1 MYPTSLAIATG
12 LITGVL
18 AHFLIFRK
26 GEWDL
31 YTIKILQ
38 GLVVMIVLLA
48 LSFKRLGTTEADLPY
63 SLLESIIA
71 SIYMVSL
78 MISGTFCS
86 IFLYRISF
94 FHRLHQFPG
103 PASARVSNLYL
114 TKRSVASFQLY
125 REIQDLHRE
134 YGDIVRVGKWQR
146 PSALS
151 ILDPKVF
158 HAIHS
163 NNSPCSKG
171 PWYNIEQPAISLHMS
186 RDKNDHSCRRRA
198 WDRAFS
204 SKALRDYEPRVAEYT
219 SQLLDRLEQ
228 SQGARIDIAKW
239 FKFYSF
245 DTMGDLAFGQSFNM
259 LKDGVQH
266 RFMALVQTHMAMA
279 GTFSQLIWMFPLFRA
294 MPLLGREDAIFQKW
308 LGDQVRHQE
317 QNKPDL
323 PNIFSWLLEDYR
335 SQINPK
341 EQDWLNLQADM
352 QLIAVAGSDTTSVT
366 LTCLFYLLATNK
378 DACIRL
384 QEEIDNLFSS
394 SSRPNHS
401 SFSKL
406 TYLQACI
413 DETLRLF
420 PPVPSGLQR
429 MTPPEGLRVGD
440 IFVPG
445 DTIVT
450 VPSYTLYRDERYF
463 TAPDD
468 FVPERWMTK
477 PEMVKADSV
486 FAPFSVGRYA
496 CVGKQ
501 LGLMEVGYATC
512 IILHRFDICLAGEG
526 ASSKLAFLKG
536 LEDHFTLDAP
546 ELKMVL
552 TARKI

>member
-12 LITGVL
+12 LTTGVL
-18 AHFLIFRK
+18 AHVLIFRK

-38 GLVVMIVLLA
+38 GLFVMIVLLA
-48 LSFKRLGTTEADLPY
+48 LSFKRLGTTDANLPY

-114 TKRSVASFQLY
+114 TKRSVVSFQLY

-317 QNKPDL
+317 QL
-323 PNIFSWLLEDYR
+323 
-335 SQINPK
+335 SQGGEATSSMWQSLSAN
-341 EQDWLNLQADM
+341 
-352 QLIAVAGSDTTSVT
+352 VVFSDTTSVT

-401 SFSKL
+401 TFSKL

-440 IFVPG
+440 IFIPG

-468 FVPERWMTK
+468 FVPERWMPN

-486 FAPFSVGRYA
+486 FAPFSVG
-496 CVGKQ
+496 K
-501 LGLMEVGYATC
+501 
-512 IILHRFDICLAGEG
+512 
-526 ASSKLAFLKG
+526 S
-536 LEDHFTLDAP
+536 
-546 ELKMVL
+546 
-552 TARKI
+552 

>member
-1 MYPTSLAIATG
+1 MYPTSLAIGTG
-12 LITGVL
+12 LSSGTL
-18 AHFLIFRK
+18 AHVLIFRK

-38 GLVVMIVLLA
+38 GLLIVFSLLA
-48 LSFKRLGTTEADLPY
+48 LSFKRLGATEAGTPY
-63 SLLESIIA
+63 SFLESITA
-71 SIYMVSL
+71 SIYMVSFML
-78 MISGTFCS
+78 SGTFSS
-86 IFLYRISF
+86 ILLYRISF
-94 FHRLHQFPG
+94 FHRLYKFPG
-103 PASARVSNLYL
+103 PFMARVSNLYL

-125 REIQDLHRE
+125 REIQDLHRK
-134 YGDIVRVGKWQR
+134 YGDIDPRHYRSSMPRSSMQYIRTVRPAVR
-146 PSALS
+146 
-151 ILDPKVF
+151 DP
-158 HAIHS
+158 
-163 NNSPCSKG
+163 
-171 PWYNIEQPAISLHMS
+171 
-186 RDKNDHSCRRRA
+186 
-198 WDRAFS
+198 
-204 SKALRDYEPRVAEYT
+204 ALRNYEPRVVKYT
-219 SQLLDRLEQ
+219 GQLLERLEDTQ
-228 SQGARIDIAKW
+228 DMPVDIAKW

-259 LKDGVQH
+259 LTGGVKH
-266 RFMALVQTHMAMA
+266 PFMALVESHMAMA
-279 GTFSQLIWMFPLFRA
+279 GTLSQLIWMFPLFRA
-294 MPLLGREDAIFQKW
+294 MPFLGREDVIFQKW
-308 LGDQVRHQE
+308 LETQVRHQE

-323 PNIFSWLLEDYR
+323 PNIFSWLLEDYKT
-335 SQINPK
+335 QLHPK

-378 DACIRL
+378 DECKKL

-394 SSRPNHS
+394 SSHLNHS
-401 SFSKL
+401 SFAKL

-440 IFVPG
+440 IFIPG

-468 FVPERWMTK
+468 FVPERWTTR
-477 PEMVKADSV
+477 PEMVKNDSV

-501 LGLMEVGYATC
+501 LGLMEVGYAAC
-512 IILHRFDICLAGEG
+512 MILHRFDIYLSGEG
-526 ASSKLAFLKG
+526 TTSKSVFLKG
-536 LEDHFTLDAP
+536 LKDHFTLDAP
-546 ELKMVL
+546 RLDVVL
-552 TARKI
+552 TARKH

>member
-1 MYPTSLAIATG
+1 MHPTSLAIGTG
-12 LITGVL
+12 LSSGIL
-18 AHFLIFRK
+18 SHILIFSK

-38 GLVVMIVLLA
+38 GLLIVIGLLA
-48 LSFKRLGTTEADLPY
+48 LSFKRLGTTEAGSPY
-63 SLLESIIA
+63 SVFESTIA

-78 MISGTFCS
+78 MVSGTFCS
-86 IFLYRISF
+86 IFLYRICF
-94 FHRLHQFPG
+94 FHRLYQFPG
-103 PASARVSNLYL
+103 PLMAKVSNLYL
-114 TKRSVASFQLY
+114 TKRSVARFQLY
-125 REIQDLHRE
+125 TEIQDLHRT
-134 YGDIVRVGKWQR
+134 YGDIVRVG

-151 ILDPKVF
+151 ILDAKVF
-158 HAIHS
+158 NAIHA
-163 NNSPCSKG
+163 NNSPCRKG

-186 RDKNDHSCRRRA
+186 RDKKDHSRRRRA

-204 SKALRDYEPRVAEYT
+204 SKALRDYEPRVAKYT

-228 SQGARIDIAKW
+228 SQATTIDIAKW

-245 DTMGDLAFGQSFNM
+245 DTMGDLAFGQSFSM
-259 LKDGVQH
+259 LTDGVKH
-266 RFMALVQTHMAMA
+266 PFMALVESHMAMA

-294 MPLLGREDAIFQKW
+294 MPFLGREDAIFQKW
-308 LGDQVRHQE
+308 LGNQVRHQE

-323 PNIFSWLLEDYR
+323 PNIFSWLLEGYK
-335 SQINPK
+335 SQLYPK

-378 DACIRL
+378 NACIRL

-394 SSRPNHS
+394 SSQPNHS

-429 MTPPEGLRVGD
+429 ITPAEGLQVGE
-440 IFVPG
+440 IFIPG

-450 VPSYTLYRDERYF
+450 VPSYTVYRDERYF
-463 TAPDD
+463 TAPND
-468 FVPERWMTK
+468 FVPERWVIK
-477 PEMVKADSV
+477 PEMVKDDSV

-512 IILHRFDICLAGEG
+512 MILHRFNICLFGEG
-526 ASSKLAFLKG
+526 TITKPAFLKG
-536 LEDHFTLDAP
+536 LRDHFTLNGP
-546 ELKMVL
+546 ELNVIL
-552 TARKI
+552 TPRKH

>member
-1 MYPTSLAIATG
+1 MYPTSLAIGTG
-12 LITGVL
+12 ASSGVL
-18 AHFLIFRK
+18 AHVLIFRK
-26 GEWDL
+26 KEWDL

-38 GLVVMIVLLA
+38 GLLTVFGLLA
-48 LSFKRLGTTEADLPY
+48 LTFKRLGATEAGSSY
-63 SLLESIIA
+63 SFLESITA
-71 SIYMVSL
+71 SIYMVSFIL
-78 MISGTFCS
+78 SGAFCS
-86 IFLYRISF
+86 IFIYRISF
-94 FHRLHQFPG
+94 FHRLYKFPG
-103 PASARVSNLYL
+103 
-114 TKRSVASFQLY
+114 
-125 REIQDLHRE
+125 
-134 YGDIVRVGKWQR
+134 

-151 ILDPKVF
+151 ILDSKAF

-186 RDKNDHSCRRRA
+186 RDKNDHSRRRRA

-204 SKALRDYEPRVAEYT
+204 SKALRDYEPRVVKYT
-219 SQLLDRLEQ
+219 SPLLDRLEQ
-228 SQGARIDIAKW
+228 TQDIPIDIAKW

-259 LKDGVQH
+259 LTDGVKH
-266 RFMALVQTHMAMA
+266 PFMALVESHMAMA
-279 GTFSQLIWMFPLFRA
+279 SVFSQLIWMFPLFRA
-294 MPLLGREDAIFQKW
+294 MPFLGREDAIFQKW
-308 LGDQVRHQE
+308 LETQVRHQE

-323 PNIFSWLLEDYR
+323 PNIFSWLLEDYK
-335 SQINPK
+335 SQLHRK

-394 SSRPNHS
+394 SSQPNHS

-429 MTPPEGLRVGD
+429 MTPAEGLRVGD
-440 IFVPG
+440 IFIPG

-450 VPSYTLYRDERYF
+450 VPSYTLYR
-463 TAPDD
+463 
-468 FVPERWMTK
+468 ERWTTRS
-477 PEMVKADSV
+477 EMVKDDSV

-501 LGLMEVGYATC
+501 LGVMEVGYATC
-512 IILHRFDICLAGEG
+512 MILHRFDIRLAGEEN
-526 ASSKLAFLKG
+526 ASKSAFLNG
-536 LEDHFTLDAP
+536 LRDHFTLDAP
-546 ELKMVL
+546 QLKVVL
-552 TARKI
+552 TVRKD

>member
-1 MYPTSLAIATG
+1 MHPASLAIGTG
-12 LITGVL
+12 LSSGIL
-18 AHFLIFRK
+18 AHILIFSK

-38 GLVVMIVLLA
+38 GLLIVIVLLA
-48 LSFKRLGTTEADLPY
+48 LSFKRLGTTEAGSPY
-63 SLLESIIA
+63 SVFESTIA

-78 MISGTFCS
+78 MVLGTFCS
-86 IFLYRISF
+86 IFLYRICF
-94 FHRLHQFPG
+94 FHRLYQFPG
-103 PASARVSNLYL
+103 PLMAKVSNLYL
-114 TKRSVASFQLY
+114 TRRSVARFQLY
-125 REIQDLHRE
+125 KEIQNLHRI
-134 YGDIVRVGKWQR
+134 YGDIVRVG

-151 ILDPKVF
+151 ILDAKAF
-158 HAIHS
+158 HAIHA
-163 NNSPCSKG
+163 NNSPCRKG
-171 PWYNIEQPAISLHMS
+171 PWYNIEEPAISLHMS
-186 RDKNDHSCRRRA
+186 RDKNDHSRRRRA

-204 SKALRDYEPRVAEYT
+204 SKALRDYEPRVVKYT
-219 SQLLDRLEQ
+219 SQLLNRLEQ
-228 SQGARIDIAKW
+228 SQATTIDIAKW

-259 LKDGVQH
+259 LTGGVKH
-266 RFMALVQTHMAMA
+266 PFMALVESHMAIA

-294 MPLLGREDAIFQKW
+294 LPFLGREDAIFQKW
-308 LGDQVRHQE
+308 LGDQVQHQE
-317 QNKPDL
+317 LNKPDL
-323 PNIFSWLLEDYR
+323 PNIFSWLLEDYK
-335 SQINPK
+335 SKMNPK

-352 QLIAVAGSDTTSVT
+352 QLIAVAGSDTTS
-366 LTCLFYLLATNK
+366 
-378 DACIRL
+378 
-384 QEEIDNLFSS
+384 EEIDNLFSS
-394 SSRPNHS
+394 SSLPNHS
-401 SFSKL
+401 KLSEL

-440 IFVPG
+440 IFIPG

-468 FVPERWMTK
+468 FVPERWTTN
-477 PEMVKADSV
+477 PEMVKDGSV
-486 FAPFSVGRYA
+486 FAPFSFGRYA
-496 CVGKQ
+496 CMGKQ

-546 ELKMVL
+546 ELQMLL
-552 TARKI
+552 TARKK

>member
-1 MYPTSLAIATG
+1 MYPTSLAIGTG
-12 LITGVL
+12 LLSGTFAHVL
-18 AHFLIFRK
+18 MFRK

-38 GLVVMIVLLA
+38 GLLIVFSLLA
-48 LSFKRLGTTEADLPY
+48 LSFKRLGATEAGTPY
-63 SLLESIIA
+63 SFLESITA
-71 SIYMVSL
+71 SIYMVSFML
-78 MISGTFCS
+78 SGTFS
-86 IFLYRISF
+86 NILLYRISF
-94 FHRLHQFPG
+94 FHRLYKFPG
-103 PASARVSNLYL
+103 PFMARVSNLYL

-125 REIQDLHRE
+125 REIQDLHRK
-134 YGDIVRVGKWQR
+134 YGDIVRVG

-151 ILDPKVF
+151 ILDAKVF

-163 NNSPCSKG
+163 NSSPCSKG

-186 RDKNDHSCRRRA
+186 RDKNEHSRRRRA

-204 SKALRDYEPRVAEYT
+204 SKALRNYEPRVVKYT
-219 SQLLDRLEQ
+219 GQLLDRLEDTQ
-228 SQGARIDIAKW
+228 DMPVDIAKW

-259 LKDGVQH
+259 LTGGVKH
-266 RFMALVQTHMAMA
+266 PFMALVESHMAMA
-279 GTFSQLIWMFPLFRA
+279 GTLSQLIWMFPLFRA
-294 MPLLGREDAIFQKW
+294 MPFLGREDAIFQKW
-308 LGDQVRHQE
+308 LETQVRHQE

-323 PNIFSWLLEDYR
+323 PNIFSWLLEDYKT
-335 SQINPK
+335 QLYPK

-378 DACIRL
+378 DECKKL

-394 SSRPNHS
+394 SSHLNHS
-401 SFSKL
+401 SFAKL

-440 IFVPG
+440 IFIPG

-468 FVPERWMTK
+468 FVPERWTTR
-477 PEMVKADSV
+477 PEMVKNDSV

-501 LGLMEVGYATC
+501 LGLMEVGYAAC
-512 IILHRFDICLAGEG
+512 MILHRFDIYLSGEG
-526 ASSKLAFLKG
+526 TTSKSVFLKG
-536 LEDHFTLDAP
+536 LKDHFTLDAP
-546 ELKMVL
+546 RLDVVL
-552 TARKI
+552 TARKH

>member
-12 LITGVL
+12 LTTGVL
-18 AHFLIFRK
+18 AHVLIFRK

-38 GLVVMIVLLA
+38 GLFVMIVLLA
-48 LSFKRLGTTEADLPY
+48 LSFKRLGTTEANLPY

-114 TKRSVASFQLY
+114 TKRSVVSFQLY

-134 YGDIVRVGKWQR
+134 YGDIDPRHYPSSIPRSSMQYTPTIRHVVR
-146 PSALS
+146 AL
-151 ILDPKVF
+151 
-158 HAIHS
+158 
-163 NNSPCSKG
+163 
-171 PWYNIEQPAISLHMS
+171 
-186 RDKNDHSCRRRA
+186 
-198 WDRAFS
+198 
-204 SKALRDYEPRVAEYT
+204 ALRDYEPRVAEYT

-401 SFSKL
+401 TFSKL

-440 IFVPG
+440 IFIPG

-450 VPSYTLYRDERYF
+450 VPSYTLYRGMQHNMRDERYF

-468 FVPERWMTK
+468 FVPERWMTN

>member
-1 MYPTSLAIATG
+1 MYPTSLAIGTG
-12 LITGVL
+12 LLSGTL
-18 AHFLIFRK
+18 AHVLIFRK

-38 GLVVMIVLLA
+38 GILIVFGLLA
-48 LSFKRLGTTEADLPY
+48 LSFKRLGTTEAGSPY
-63 SLLESIIA
+63 SFLESIIA
-71 SIYMVSL
+71 SIYMVSFML
-78 MISGTFCS
+78 TGTFSS

-94 FHRLHQFPG
+94 FHRLYKIPG
-103 PASARVSNLYL
+103 PFMARVSNLCL
-114 TKRSVASFQLY
+114 TK
-125 REIQDLHRE
+125 
-134 YGDIVRVGKWQR
+134 R

-151 ILDPKVF
+151 ILDAKVF

-186 RDKNDHSCRRRA
+186 RDKNDHSRRRRA

-204 SKALRDYEPRVAEYT
+204 SKALRDYEPRVVKYT
-219 SQLLDRLEQ
+219 SQLLDRMEATQ
-228 SQGARIDIAKW
+228 DMPVDIAKW

-259 LKDGVQH
+259 LTGGVKH
-266 RFMALVQTHMAMA
+266 PFMALVESHMVMA
-279 GTFSQLIWMFPLFRA
+279 GTFSQLIWLFPLLRA
-294 MPLLGREDAIFQKW
+294 LPFLGREDAIFQKW
-308 LGDQVRHQE
+308 LENQVRHQE

-323 PNIFSWLLEDYR
+323 PNIFSWLLEDYKT
-335 SQINPK
+335 QLYPK

-366 LTCLFYLLATNK
+366 LTCLFYLLATNR
-378 DACIRL
+378 DVCMQL

-394 SSRPNHS
+394 SSHLNHS
-401 SFSKL
+401 SFAKL

-440 IFVPG
+440 IFIPG

-468 FVPERWMTK
+468 FVPERWTTR
-477 PEMVKADSV
+477 PEMVKNDSV

-501 LGLMEVGYATC
+501 LGLMEVGYAAC
-512 IILHRFDICLAGEG
+512 MILHRFDICLSGEG
-526 ASSKLAFLKG
+526 TTSKSAFLKG
-536 LEDHFTLDAP
+536 LRDHFTLDAP
-546 ELKMVL
+546 RLNVVL
-552 TARKI
+552 TARKR

>member
-1 MYPTSLAIATG
+1 MYPTSLAIGTG
-12 LITGVL
+12 LLSGTL
-18 AHFLIFRK
+18 AHVLIFRK

-38 GLVVMIVLLA
+38 GILIVFGLLA
-48 LSFKRLGTTEADLPY
+48 LSFKRLGTTEAGSPY
-63 SLLESIIA
+63 SFLESIIA
-71 SIYMVSL
+71 SIYMVSFML
-78 MISGTFCS
+78 TGTFSS

-94 FHRLHQFPG
+94 FHRLYKIPG
-103 PASARVSNLYL
+103 PFMARVSNLCL
-114 TKRSVASFQLY
+114 TKRSVARFQLY
-125 REIQDLHRE
+125 REIQDLHRK
-134 YGDIVRVGKWQR
+134 YGDIVRVG

-151 ILDPKVF
+151 ILDAKVF

-186 RDKNDHSCRRRA
+186 RDKNDHSRRRRA

-204 SKALRDYEPRVAEYT
+204 SKALRDYEPRVVKYT
-219 SQLLDRLEQ
+219 SQLLDRMEATQ
-228 SQGARIDIAKW
+228 DMPVDIAKW

-259 LKDGVQH
+259 LTGGVKH
-266 RFMALVQTHMAMA
+266 PFMALVESHMVMA
-279 GTFSQLIWMFPLFRA
+279 GTFSQLIWLFPLLRA
-294 MPLLGREDAIFQKW
+294 LPFLGREDAIFQKW
-308 LGDQVRHQE
+308 LENQVRHQE

-323 PNIFSWLLEDYR
+323 PNIFSWLLEDYKT
-335 SQINPK
+335 QLYPK

-366 LTCLFYLLATNK
+366 LTCLFYLLATNR
-378 DACIRL
+378 DVCMQL

-394 SSRPNHS
+394 SSHLNHS
-401 SFSKL
+401 SFAKL

-440 IFVPG
+440 IFIPG

-468 FVPERWMTK
+468 FVPERWTTR
-477 PEMVKADSV
+477 PEMVKNDSV

-501 LGLMEVGYATC
+501 LGLMEVGYAAC
-512 IILHRFDICLAGEG
+512 MILHRFDICLSGEG
-526 ASSKLAFLKG
+526 TTSKSAFLKG
-536 LEDHFTLDAP
+536 LRDHFTLDAP
-546 ELKMVL
+546 RLNVVL
-552 TARKI
+552 TARKR

>member
-1 MYPTSLAIATG
+1 MYPTSLAIGTG
-12 LITGVL
+12 LLSGIL
-18 AHFLIFRK
+18 AHVLIFRK

-38 GLVVMIVLLA
+38 GLLIVFGLLA
-48 LSFKRLGTTEADLPY
+48 LSFKRLGTTEAGSPY
-63 SLLESIIA
+63 SFLESTIA
-71 SIYMVSL
+71 SIYMVSFML
-78 MISGTFCS
+78 TGAFSS

-94 FHRLHQFPG
+94 FHRLYKFPG
-103 PASARVSNLYL
+103 PFRAKVSNFYL

-125 REIQDLHRE
+125 REIQDLHRK

-151 ILDPKVF
+151 ILDAQVF

-186 RDKNDHSCRRRA
+186 RDKNDHSRRRRA

-204 SKALRDYEPRVAEYT
+204 SKALRDYEPRVVKYT
-219 SQLLDRLEQ
+219 SQLLDRLEETQ
-228 SQGARIDIAKW
+228 DIPIDIAKW

-259 LKDGVQH
+259 LTDGVKH
-266 RFMALVQTHMAMA
+266 PFMALVESHMAMA

-294 MPLLGREDAIFQKW
+294 MPFLGREDAIFQKW
-308 LGDQVRHQE
+308 LETQVRHQE

-323 PNIFSWLLEDYR
+323 PNIFSWLLEDYK
-335 SQINPK
+335 SHLDPK

-366 LTCLFYLLATNK
+366 LACLFYLLATNQ
-378 DACIRL
+378 DACLQL
-384 QEEIDNLFSS
+384 QEEIDNLFFSFS
-394 SSRPNHS
+394 QPNYS
-401 SFSKL
+401 KFSKL

-429 MTPPEGLRVGD
+429 MTPAEGLRVGD
-440 IFVPG
+440 IFIPG

-468 FVPERWMTK
+468 FVPERWTTR
-477 PEMVKADSV
+477 PEMVKDDSV
-486 FAPFSVGRYA
+486 FAPFSVGR
-496 CVGKQ
+496 
-501 LGLMEVGYATC
+501 
-512 IILHRFDICLAGEG
+512 
-526 ASSKLAFLKG
+526 S
-536 LEDHFTLDAP
+536 
-546 ELKMVL
+546 
-552 TARKI
+552 

>member
-1 MYPTSLAIATG
+1 MFSTSLGISAG
-12 LITGVL
+12 LATGVL
-18 AHFLIFRK
+18 AHILIFRK

-38 GLVVMIVLLA
+38 GLLVITVLLS
-48 LSFKRLGTTEADLPY
+48 LSFMRLGTTEAGSPY
-63 SLLESIIA
+63 SFLESIIA
-71 SIYMVSL
+71 SIYMVSIMTL
-78 MISGTFCS
+78 GMFCS
-86 IFLYRISF
+86 ISLYRISF
-94 FHRLHQFPG
+94 FHRLYQFPG
-103 PASARVSNLYL
+103 PAMARVSNLYL
-114 TKRSVASFQLY
+114 NRRSVTSFQLY
-125 REIQDLHRE
+125 REIQDLHQM
-134 YGDIVRVGKWQR
+134 YGDIVRVG

-151 ILDPKVF
+151 ILDAKAF

-163 NNSPCSKG
+163 NNSPCTKG

-186 RDKNDHSCRRRA
+186 RDKNDHSRRKRA
-198 WDRAFS
+198 WDKAFS
-204 SKALRDYEPRVAEYT
+204 SRALRDYQPRVVKYT
-219 SQLLDRLEQ
+219 NLLLDRLEQ
-228 SQGARIDIAKW
+228 SQGTPIDIPKW

-245 DTMGDLAFGQSFNM
+245 DTMGDLAFGQSFSM
-259 LKDGVQH
+259 LTNGVKH
-266 RFMALVQTHMAMA
+266 PFMALVESHMAMA
-279 GTFSQLIWMFPLFRA
+279 GTFSQLIRMFPLFRTLPFLA
-294 MPLLGREDAIFQKW
+294 REDAIFQKW
-308 LGDQVRHQE
+308 LGDQVQDQE
-317 QNKPDL
+317 LNKPDL
-323 PNIFSWLLEDYR
+323 PNIFSWLLEDYK
-335 SQINPK
+335 SKMNPK

-366 LTCLFYLLATNK
+366 LTCLFYLLATNN

-394 SSRPNHS
+394 SSLPNHS
-401 SFSKL
+401 NFSKL

-440 IFVPG
+440 IFIPG

-468 FVPERWMTK
+468 FGPERWTTN
-477 PEMVKADSV
+477 PEMVKDGSV
-486 FAPFSVGRYA
+486 FAPFSFGRYA
-496 CVGKQ
+496 CMGKQ

-536 LEDHFTLDAP
+536 LKDHFTLDAP
-546 ELKMVL
+546 ELQMGL
-552 TARKI
+552 TARKK